1 MERFLWV
8 DNFNPLP
15 HAEGDIVEWY
25 VDEGVSD
32 FNPLPHAEG
41 DFDVFWNNLD
51 KILISI
57 HSLTQRETRMARSE
71 RGVAYFNPLPHAEGD
86 TTTTNEL
93 LDENDFNPL
102 PHAEGD
108 TIS

>member
-1 MERFLWV
+1 
-8 DNFNPLP
+8 
-15 HAEGDIVEWY
+15 
-25 VDEGVSD
+25 
-32 FNPLPHAEG
+32 
-41 DFDVFWNNLD
+41 
-51 KILISI
+51 
-57 HSLTQRETRMARSE
+57 MARSE

-108 TIS
+108 FRNSQLSARP